1 MEKNM
6 PTCLLII
13 VSMFAISAVSSS
25 AQAAEQSDI
34 SDSIKLM
41 DRQWIIEAYS
51 SKDLKDFDRIVAD
64 EFVITGNGGKLQ
76 NRGEKRASVARDY
89 TAPEKMNA
97 PDYIFKIDP
106 ESHRVRVFGDTAV
119 STGFIIED
127 YMWNQQKINFR
138 VYFTNVYLKRKGSWQ
153 VVQSQFTYVKQA

>member
-1 MEKNM
+1 MTK
-6 PTCLLII
+6 CLLLF
-13 VSMFAISAVSSS
+13 VSFFLVFTGFVSAKNANEVSDAI
-25 AQAAEQSDI
+25 E
-34 SDSIKLM
+34 LM

-64 EFVITGNGGKLQ
+64 DFIITGNNGKVQ
-76 NRGEKRASVARDY
+76 NRVEKRASVARDY
-89 TAPEKMNA
+89 TPPEKMNA

-106 ESHRVRVFGDTAV
+106 ESHKVRVFGETAI

-127 YMWNQQKINFR
+127 YMWNLQKINFH
-138 VYFTNVYLKRKGSWQ
+138 VYFTNIYLKRKGAWQ

>member
-1 MEKNM
+1 MVIR
-6 PTCLLII
+6 LSISIAII
-13 VSMFAISAVSSS
+13 LTSAILTFART
-25 AQAAEQSDI
+25 DI

-51 SKDLKDFDRIVAD
+51 TRDLKDFDRIVAD
-64 EFVITGNGGKLQ
+64 EFVITGNGGKMQ
-76 NRGEKRASVARDY
+76 NRAEKRASVARDY
-89 TAPEKMNA
+89 TPPEKMNA

-106 ESHRVRVFGDTAV
+106 ESHKVRVFGGTAI

-138 VYFTNVYLKRKGSWQ
+138 VYFTNVYLKRKGNWQ
-153 VVQSQFTYVKQA
+153 VVQSQFTYVKQS

>member
-1 MEKNM
+1 MEGNM
-6 PTCLLII
+6 TKCLLLF
-13 VSMFAISAVSSS
+13 VSFVLIFTGFVS
-25 AQAAEQSDI
+25 AQNANEVSDAI
-34 SDSIKLM
+34 RLM

-64 EFVITGNGGKLQ
+64 EFVITGNNGKMQ
-76 NRGEKRASVARDY
+76 NRTEKRESVARDY
-89 TAPEKMNA
+89 TPPEKMNA
-97 PDYIFKIDP
+97 PEYIFRIDP
-106 ESHRVRVFGDTAV
+106 GSHKVRVFGETAI

-127 YMWNQQKINFR
+127 YIWNQQKINFH